1 VKTRS
6 TLFSFFLFVLA
17 NNILRLLEKNVRFI
31 FGEMFARERH
41 CYQCRVSTSQ
51 PRESMHRNTITI
63 RDPQHLLEENAR
75 LLIFIRTEVA
85 TKVGEG
91 WM

>member
-1 VKTRS
+1 
-6 TLFSFFLFVLA
+6 
-17 NNILRLLEKNVRFI
+17 
-31 FGEMFARERH
+31 
-41 CYQCRVSTSQ
+41 
-51 PRESMHRNTITI
+51 MHRNTITI

-91 WM
+91 WMWKQRYRNDSLVRATIFV